1 MTNLQNPAALTQL
14 VELESADV
22 LCLQETKLQD
32 KGCEE
37 IQDRTGLKGW
47 HYAWNCSTARKGYSG
62 TAIISRSSSVHT
74 LVMLFGLMTTV
85 ACGNM

>member
-37 IQDRTGLKGW
+37 IQERTGLKGW
-47 HYAWNCSTARKGYSG
+47 HHAWNCSTARKGYSG
-62 TAIISRSSSVHT
+62 TAIISR
-74 LVMLFGLMTTV
+74 
-85 ACGNM
+85 